1 MSLCDSV
8 GQVPDLPSEAP
19 SAPWQVGDLP
29 HGGSC
34 RFPID
39 SEMPGNLRR
48 SESRHGTQECVRHVL
63 KTAFDSCSA
72 YRAILD
78 YNNRAMKAIAVFAA
92 LCLCGLCPAQ
102 QRDYPVKPVP

>member
-19 SAPWQVGDLP
+19 TARWQVGDLP

-48 SESRHGTQECVRHVL
+48 SETHLDTLLRSHRVEG
-63 KTAFDSCSA
+63 SA
-72 YRAILD
+72 ST
-78 YNNRAMKAIAVFAA
+78 
-92 LCLCGLCPAQ
+92 
-102 QRDYPVKPVP
+102 

>member
-19 SAPWQVGDLP
+19 TARWQVGDLP

-48 SESRHGTQECVRHVL
+48 SETRLFSTRFCADHIVSKPARRHECRSGTQER
-63 KTAFDSCSA
+63 SA
-72 YRAILD
+72 CATESPTL
-78 YNNRAMKAIAVFAA
+78 
-92 LCLCGLCPAQ
+92 
-102 QRDYPVKPVP
+102 